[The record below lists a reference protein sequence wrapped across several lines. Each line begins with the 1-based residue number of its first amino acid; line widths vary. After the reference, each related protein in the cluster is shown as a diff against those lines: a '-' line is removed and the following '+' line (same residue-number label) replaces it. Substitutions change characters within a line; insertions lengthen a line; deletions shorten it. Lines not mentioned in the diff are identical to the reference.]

1 MRLSLSALLNIGNE
15 TSRGLFSVC
24 LWFAS
29 FQHNAG
35 RCQRSLEHLQSS
47 RLLWINAFFFHA
59 SCQVGFIFVVQHHR
73 SDKKNTFFKIF
84 IQLSK
89 HLGTQEYSKFQSCPP
104 STFKQMRCISYTFSY
119 KHNTPKGALSP
130 SNTNTV
136 AISSK
141 IQRVLT
147 GCSSL

>member
-73 SDKKNTFFKIF
+73 SDKKTLFLKYLYN
-84 IQLSK
+84 
-89 HLGTQEYSKFQSCPP
+89 CPNIWAHR
-104 STFKQMRCISYTFSY
+104 STVNSSLALQAPLNKCAAFHT
-119 KHNTPKGALSP
+119 LSP
-130 SNTNTV
+130 TSTTHPKV
-136 AISSK
+136 HLVPPTQTLLPFHLKYSGS
-141 IQRVLT
+141 
-147 GCSSL
+147 